1 MGHLFLL
8 GLNEGMK
15 PYVFGLI
22 QSAKT
27 KTKLSIDD
35 MAIALVDHDKRSNQE
50 ESSNTKSMVVKFGK
64 KDSDK
69 TCSHCELKG
78 HTKQDC

>member
-8 GLNEGMK
+8 GLNEGLK

-27 KTKLSIDD
+27 NKTKLSIDN
-35 MAIALVDHDKRSNQE
+35 MAIALVDHDKRSNLARGEFQYQKHGSQDRQE
-50 ESSNTKSMVVKFGK
+50 VEIQEQQQIPKRFG
-64 KDSDK
+64 
-69 TCSHCELKG
+69 
-78 HTKQDC
+78 